1 MTSWDAP
8 ESNDRSI
15 HALFART
22 IASPRPGFVQAFQ
35 RASDRPYLYLI
46 GTLISEATGGLPR
59 ALGTPLTYPTQVPA
73 LEFHT
78 LRTAEYSL
86 FTLAVRCSMH
96 L

>member
-1 MTSWDAP
+1 MTDRYTLSLPGLLLVPDLVLYKRSSAP
-8 ESNDRSI
+8 QN
-15 HALFART
+15 
-22 IASPRPGFVQAFQ
+22 
-35 RASDRPYLYLI
+35 RPYLYLI